1 MKQYLTLLEKILQ
14 KAEGKI
20 REDRTGTGTYS
31 IFGPQMEFDLSEG
44 FPLLTTKKVFTRG
57 IIEELLWFI
66 KGETNSHTLEDK
78 GVNIWADWALENGEL
93 GPVYGEQWRSWKT
106 RDGKAIDQ
114 LAEAIDLIKNK
125 PGSRRIIVSA
135 WNPEVLPDESVT
147 PQENAANGKQA
158 LPACHTMFQFYVEDG
173 KLSCKL
179 YQRSADFFLGVPFNI
194 ASYALLTM
202 MIAKVCSLKP
212 GSFIHTFGDAHIY
225 TNHID
230 QVKQQLARDTKELP
244 KMLIHGKQKSIDDFK
259 IEDFELVNY
268 NPHPVIKA
276 PISV

>member
-1 MKQYLTLLEKILQ
+1 MQQYLTLLEKILK

-66 KGETNSHTLEDK
+66 KGDTNSHTLEEK

-106 RDGKAIDQ
+106 RDGKEIDQ

-135 WNPEVLPDESVT
+135 WNPEVLPDESVS

-173 KLSCKL
+173 ALSCKL

-202 MIAKVCSLKP
+202 MVAKVCGLKP
-212 GSFIHTFGDAHIY
+212 GNFIHTFGDAHIY
-225 TNHID
+225 TNHIE
-230 QVKQQLARDTKELP
+230 QVKQQLSRDTKELP
-244 KMLIHGKQKSIDDFK
+244 KMLIHGNQKSIDDFK